1 MVSTCSIVVLLI
13 AIGWAVLTKAQ
24 QSDHL
29 VVLSHGLHGSRHDLT
44 YLADHLEKAG
54 CLVLRSSANEMLNS
68 HVGVHAGGM
77 KLADEVWNFL
87 YLHSGVRRI
96 SFVGNSL
103 GGLFARYA
111 VKELFDEPTGL
122 IATLR
127 PHHFLTIATPHLG
140 VRNYTFFD
148 EFGIQVPSQLKDLVA
163 RGMGRTGLDMLG
175 DDPNQLGSES
185 LIYRMAT
192 SHEFLEPLR
201 AFQSR
206 RLLAN
211 LNLDLM
217 VPLGTAAFLEHEEV
231 LRLRAQHS
239 EVPGIVQILTTH
251 PVTPDMDLAQSC
263 ADNQCANVGVKG
275 SSNQLLPIDE
285 MRKSLDQLGW
295 IKVIVNFKG
304 VFPMAHNQIAAVTK
318 FTTEIDRLLGFHEGR
333 YLIDKVAQW

>member
-1 MVSTCSIVVLLI
+1 MMSTCSIVVYFI

-127 PHHFLTIATPHLG
+127 PHHFLVSCSATLCRVP
-140 VRNYTFFD
+140 TFC
-148 EFGIQVPSQLKDLVA
+148 
-163 RGMGRTGLDMLG
+163 
-175 DDPNQLGSES
+175 S
-185 LIYRMAT
+185 LA
-192 SHEFLEPLR
+192 
-201 AFQSR
+201 
-206 RLLAN
+206 
-211 LNLDLM
+211 
-217 VPLGTAAFLEHEEV
+217 
-231 LRLRAQHS
+231 
-239 EVPGIVQILTTH
+239 
-251 PVTPDMDLAQSC
+251 
-263 ADNQCANVGVKG
+263 
-275 SSNQLLPIDE
+275 
-285 MRKSLDQLGW
+285 
-295 IKVIVNFKG
+295 
-304 VFPMAHNQIAAVTK
+304 
-318 FTTEIDRLLGFHEGR
+318 
-333 YLIDKVAQW
+333 